1 MGLFSSRAAQ
11 DPRIGI
17 PGESRPIHVNI
28 ASTPN
33 ITETK
38 VLSSIGK
45 FRTTTL
51 PNRFVKANF
60 SEAFLYMSVPL
71 VHRVFEVDE
80 TVLAHSGGNHSAS
93 FARPF
98 LFHNFGR
105 FVWLM
110 APKSYVLSSEMV
122 WSSRKHALRVM
133 PMAVS
138 NAAFK
143 ERLSE
148 GSQLH
153 PCEIASQTIV
163 WDRPQ
168 ISVHSV
174 CSSNWQHAFRCSS
187 ETNPRQIPENSVGI
201 RGSVVILA
209 RLAIMGS

>member
-1 MGLFSSRAAQ
+1 MANSAPQHCQIDSSKQISRRHVCTCLFRACIAYSRWMRQ
-11 DPRIGI
+11 YSLILKGIIPRR
-17 PGESRPIHVNI
+17 SRV
-28 ASTPN
+28 
-33 ITETK
+33 
-38 VLSSIGK
+38 
-45 FRTTTL
+45 
-51 PNRFVKANF
+51 RF
-60 SEAFLYMSVPL
+60 S
-71 VHRVFEVDE
+71 
-80 TVLAHSGGNHSAS
+80 
-93 FARPF
+93 
-98 LFHNFGR
+98 FHNFGR

-209 RLAIMGS
+209 SLAIMGS